1 MTNTRAHGD
10 EPNRSRLEWALS
22 LIAEVRPGEGRVVV
36 LMFVNVFLIMAAYY
50 VLKTVRE
57 QFAIAGIQ
65 IGSVKGAEAKAYMP
79 AIMAVVLA
87 GVIPSY
93 AWLASRVG
101 RLRLLFTTMAFVIAS
116 LAVFFVWGQS
126 AGISTAIGVTFY
138 VWLGIVSVF
147 LISQFWSF
155 ANDIY
160 TEREG
165 KRLFAIIALGQSL
178 GAVAGPFIQSRG
190 ANIPFLMLAA
200 SGATFA
206 VAVLLYQVVH
216 RIDRDE
222 SGAEVATKDEP
233 LAAEGAFRLVF
244 RRKYLLLIGLMILV
258 NNLVNTTGEYILS
271 HAAEKTSIAEVPAL
285 DAKMTAA
292 AAVRIEERL
301 ASEPGADREMVKG
314 EEQKKALKKARGAVI
329 GKFYGRFFG
338 MVNLFGVLI
347 QMLLVSRI
355 FKYAG
360 LRAALFA
367 LPVIAL
373 GGYAA
378 IGLIGLVVLR
388 VAKTLENSTDYSLQN
403 TVKQALFLPTSREEK
418 YKAKIVVDTFFVRL
432 GDFISS
438 FVVLIGLRA
447 LSFGPSSFA
456 MVNVGLAVIWLLLC
470 RGIAKEHA
478 KLVPDDRAVGL

>member
-1 MTNTRAHGD
+1 MTNARPAKP
-10 EPNRSRLEWALS
+10 ERSKLELLLS
-22 LIAEVRPGEGRVVV
+22 LVAEVRPGEGRVVV

-65 IGSVKGAEAKAYMP
+65 IGSIKGAEAKAYMP
-79 AIMAVVLA
+79 AIMAVLLA
-87 GVIPSY
+87 GVIPAY
-93 AWLASRVG
+93 AWLGSRVG

-116 LAVFFVWGQS
+116 LAMFFTWGQS
-126 AGISTAIGVTFY
+126 GGISTAIGVTFY

-190 ANIPFLMLAA
+190 ADIPFTMLAA

-206 VAVLLYQVVH
+206 VALLLYQIVH

-222 SGAEVATKDEP
+222 SGAEVETKNEP

-271 HAAEKTSIAEVPAL
+271 HAAEKTSIDEVPAL
-285 DAKMTAA
+285 DAKMQAA
-292 AAVRIEERL
+292 AQTRIEERL
-301 ASEPGADREMVKG
+301 KSEPGADPEKVKSDEHKRE
-314 EEQKKALKKARGAVI
+314 LKKARGAVI
-329 GKFYGRFFG
+329 GRFYGRFFG
-338 MVNLFGVLI
+338 LVNLFGVII

-360 LRAALFA
+360 VRAALFA
-367 LPVIAL
+367 LPVIAF

-378 IGLIGLVVLR
+378 IGIIGLGVLR

-418 YKAKIVVDTFFVRL
+418 YKAKIVIDTFFVRL

-447 LSFGPSSFA
+447 LSFGAREFA
-456 MVNVGLAVIWLLLC
+456 LVNVGLAVIWLLLC
-470 RGIAKEHA
+470 RGIAMQHK
-478 KLVPDDRAVGL
+478 KLVPEDSVPL